1 MVDRMDVGQYR
12 PGRLSTAEE
21 EAVDGHHHL
30 RVDARRPTAWCRS
43 GPASCGSGSSHGS
56 TSRRAPGVRC
66 LSSQTFYEHR
76 STPAQPRLWRGTRPP
91 SATLKMPV
99 LSRNEVFRLA
109 SAPPRRSVPVRES
122 WSRSVAKLRRRLRLR
137 FKRGV
142 IIDPVQASAQRLE
155 AAVARLWASTAHR
168 AEG

>member
-91 SATLKMPV
+91 SATLKLRCPCAREMR
-99 LSRNEVFRLA
+99 S
-109 SAPPRRSVPVRES
+109 SGWRRRHRVDLFLFENRGAGA
-122 WSRSVAKLRRRLRLR
+122 SRS
-137 FKRGV
+137 
-142 IIDPVQASAQRLE
+142 SAGDCACVSNGE
-155 AAVARLWASTAHR
+155 
-168 AEG
+168 